1 MPLDFSYA
9 IAAAE
14 RDMGCK
20 GIGTLHERTLHL
32 ALKYYF
38 APDGAT
44 HEQNVGGFIA
54 DAVTEDGVIEVQ
66 TRNFFRLKEKL
77 AAFLQ
82 YCPVTV
88 VYPIAE
94 TKWVVWVDNNG
105 VVQSRRRSPKRE
117 SVYSAMGEIYS
128 LRAFIGGCPLRFAL
142 CRVEVEQY
150 RCLNGYGK
158 QKKVRGEHIDR
169 VPLTLHDIVMLE
181 TPADY
186 LALLPDNLPMPFTA
200 AEAANTAKCSESDM
214 RMLLNLLGQLDEVE
228 KCGKRGR
235 ANLWQF
241 TERGFDIMGR

>member
-1 MPLDFSYA
+1 MPPSFSQA

-38 APDGAT
+38 APDAAT
-44 HEQNVGGFIA
+44 HEQSIGGFVA

-66 TRNFFRLKEKL
+66 TRNLSRLKEKL

-82 YCPVTV
+82 HCPVTV
-88 VYPIAE
+88 VHPVAD
-94 TKWVVWVDNNG
+94 TKWVVWVDDNG
-105 VVQSRRRSPKRE
+105 VVQSRRKSPKRE
-117 SVYSAMGEIYS
+117 SIYTALGEIYS
-128 LRAFIGGCPLRFAL
+128 LRGFIGNSPLRFAL
-142 CRVEVEQY
+142 CFVEVEQY

-158 QKKVRGEHIDR
+158 QKKIRGEHIDR

-186 LALLPDNLPMPFTA
+186 LALLPDALPMAFTA
-200 AEAANTAKCSESDM
+200 AEAAKLAKCSESDM
-214 RMLLNLLGQLDEVE
+214 RMLLNLLGQLHTME

-235 ANLWQF
+235 ANLWQL
-241 TERGFDIMGR
+241 TERGLDIMGR